1 MNDNYAPIELKDYY
15 CAVLDILGYS
25 ECIKN
30 LFEKIEDENKARREH
45 GTNHFINK
53 ILNALDKSGIEKNA
67 ETSTPDNIKTWCFS
81 DTIFLII
88 EKDSTP
94 NPLSSLLSYVGFIIK
109 NFQEEGLYLRG
120 GISCSKCAIRF
131 DGNYSF
137 IAGNAL
143 IEAHKIE
150 SEVAVNPC
158 VVIDEK
164 ILNEEGENIRHLV
177 FWNNDQ
183 FLLDFAKHV
192 FPNPLSEQ
200 RELRTISI
208 LNRVKEE
215 ILRSRKDPKVQLKVR
230 LKYEWLLSYYL
241 WFVCRK
247 KIVRKK
253 LLSEFVHLVAPTS
266 KFIHLSDVPP
276 TNCSS
281 IKNIKTDNNEK

>member
-1 MNDNYAPIELKDYY
+1 MNDDYAPIKLKDYY

-25 ECIKN
+25 DSIKD
-30 LFEKIEDENKARREH
+30 LFEKIEDDNKIGREH
-45 GTNHFINK
+45 DTDHFINK

-67 ETSTPDNIKTWCFS
+67 ETPTSDNIKTWCFS

-88 EKDSTP
+88 EKDSSP
-94 NPLSSLLSYVGFIIK
+94 NSLSSLLSYVGFIIK
-109 NFQEEGLYLRG
+109 KFQEEGLYLRG
-120 GISCSKCAIRF
+120 GISCSKCAVRF
-131 DGNYSF
+131 DGNYTF

-143 IEAHKIE
+143 IKAHEIE
-150 SEVAVNPC
+150 TNVAINPC

-164 ILNEEGENIRHLV
+164 ILNEEGECIRHLG

-183 FLLDFAKHV
+183 FQLDFAQLV
-192 FPNPLSEQ
+192 FSDLLSEQ
-200 RELRTISI
+200 RERKAISI

-215 ILRSRKDPKVQLKVR
+215 ILRPRKDPNVQLKVR

-247 KIVRKK
+247 KIVRKE
-253 LLSEFVHLVAPTS
+253 LLSEFVHLVNPTS
-266 KFIHLSDVPP
+266 KFTHLRDVPL

-281 IKNIKTDNNEK
+281 IKNAKTDKNEE